1 MSEAKSINKKGFRQ
15 DPPHGFSSFS
25 IIMVFAML
33 SILGVALIPRLFISL
48 SPSHSLPAITVSYGW
63 FRASPEIIEK
73 EVTAPLEGLF
83 STMQQI
89 RELSSHTKRSSGSI
103 QLTFDEDANMDI
115 ARFQVAS
122 LIRQVYPDLP
132 KAVSYPEVT
141 LNMPNEERRSL
152 LTYTLY
158 GSASGHLLQKYAE
171 NNLKPVLGN
180 IKGVYQVSVYGAT
193 PFAWYVTYN
202 SRRMEALQLS
212 PDDIE
217 QALHHH
223 FQGQE
228 LGYTHMGTNAQGNDY
243 YRFRLEPEQKG
254 DNSWQQ
260 IPIGRRGERVI
271 LLTDVATIRYK
282 EQPPSSYFRVNG
294 LNTINLLIDA
304 EKQVNSL
311 KLAKKIKSEMSG
323 LMQDL
328 PKNYSIENMYDATT
342 FIKKELHKVALRT
355 LIALVVL
362 LLFVLVTIR
371 RMRFVAM
378 ILLSLLI
385 NLCIAVIF
393 YVLLGVEIH
402 LYSLAGMTISLGII
416 IDNSI
421 IMADHIRHRGNRRAF
436 LSLLAATLT
445 TIGALSLVFFLSE
458 KDQLNLLDFSLIIM
472 VNLGVSLFVSLFFI
486 PALLDLWP
494 LDSKRKIRS
503 PRKLRRIAGFSNIYK
518 RIIVFQLRYKWAFV
532 VILVLVFGLP
542 VHKLPEAFDEPENSW
557 EELYNSTLGSDKY
570 QRAIKPV
577 VDKLFGG
584 TLRLFTEFVYEG
596 HYYSSPEQTKLYVS
610 GKMPDGSTIHQM
622 NEACQKMEAYLARFP
637 EIALYTTSI
646 RSHRNGRITV
656 YFTPEA
662 EGSFFPFYLKNLLIG
677 KANSLGGMDWGIYGV
692 GRGFSNSTGSEHRN
706 DRIAVYGYNYD
717 QLYGYAEQLMKMLGE
732 NPRVQKMQIRAQTGW
747 FLPPLRNELCV
758 NLQEEM
764 LAQLQFNSGDLFTA
778 LQRKSLQEQYIGDF
792 FVDNQLDEVRLASNR
807 PLFDRWNLENEFL
820 PAGDKKLKLKGL
832 GKIEKRPVGND
843 IVKKDQQY
851 QLMVEYNFVGPSKLA
866 SRVRKAVID
875 EMNQQLPLGYKADSM
890 GYYWK
895 GEEGRK
901 AGLLVLVIGI
911 IFFICAVLFES
922 LRQPFVILSIIPLSF
937 VGAFLTFYL
946 FDVSFDQGGYAAF
959 VLLAGLTVN
968 AALYIIN
975 EYNNLKPIHGTG
987 LQTYL
992 RAFHHKI
999 VPIFLTLSST
1009 ILGLVPF
1016 LLGGSSEPFWYS
1028 FAAGS
1033 IGGLV
1038 MSFVG
1043 LLLFLPV
1050 YFLRRR

>member
-1 MSEAKSINKKGFRQ
+1 MSGTSKYTGKTLRQ

-25 IIMVFAML
+25 VIMVFALL

-48 SPSHSLPAITVSYGW
+48 SPSHSLPAITVSYHW
-63 FRASPEIIEK
+63 YRASPEIIEK
-73 EVTAPLEGLF
+73 KVTAPLEGLF
-83 STMQQI
+83 STMQQLRSI
-89 RELSSHTKRSSGSI
+89 SSHTKRSSGSI
-103 QLTFDEDANMDI
+103 ELSFDEDANMDI

-122 LIRQVYPDLP
+122 LIRQVHPDLP
-132 KAVSYPEVT
+132 RAVSYPEVT

-171 NNLKPVLGN
+171 NNLKPLLAN

-202 SRRMEALQLS
+202 SGHMEALQLT
-212 PDDIE
+212 PADIE
-217 QALHHH
+217 QALRNH
-223 FQGQE
+223 FRGKE
-228 LGYTHMGTNAQGNDY
+228 LGYTHMGTNAFGNDY
-243 YRFRLEPEQKG
+243 YRFRLEPGLNSTE
-254 DNSWQQ
+254 SWQH
-260 IPIGRRGERVI
+260 IPIGRRGNRIVY
-271 LLTDVATIRYK
+271 LTDVATIRYK
-282 EQPPSSYFRVNG
+282 QQPSSSYFRVNG
-294 LNTINLLIDA
+294 LNTINLVIDV

-311 KLAKKIKSEMSG
+311 KLANEIKTAIGAMKR
-323 LMQDL
+323 DL
-328 PKNYSIENMYDATT
+328 PKNYSLEKMYDATT
-342 FIKKELHKVALRT
+342 FIKKELNKVALRT
-355 LIALVVL
+355 VIALVVL
-362 LLFVLVTIR
+362 LLFVLITIR

-378 ILLSLLI
+378 IMLSLLI

-393 YVLLGVEIH
+393 YVVLGVEIH

-472 VNLGVSLFVSLFFI
+472 INLGVSLFVSLFFI
-486 PALLDLWP
+486 PAMLDLWP
-494 LDSKRKIRS
+494 LDNKKKLRAPK
-503 PRKLRRIAGFSNIYK
+503 KLRRIARLSRGYEG
-518 RIIVFQLRYKWAFV
+518 IIRFQLRYKWAFV
-532 VILVLVFGLP
+532 VILVLLFGLP
-542 VHKLPEAFDEPENSW
+542 VHKLPEAFDEPENNW
-557 EELYNSTLGSDKY
+557 EELYNNTLGSDKY
-570 QRAIKPV
+570 QRTIKPV

-584 TLRLFTEFVYEG
+584 TLRLFTEFVYES
-596 HYYSSPEQTKLYVS
+596 HYYSSPEQTKLYIS

-646 RSHRNGRITV
+646 RSYRNGRITV

-692 GRGFSNSTGSEHRN
+692 GRGFSNSTGSDHRN
-706 DRIAVYGYNYD
+706 DRIMLYGYNYD
-717 QLYGYAEQLMKMLGE
+717 QLYGYAQEVMKKLGE
-732 NPRVQKMQIRAQTGW
+732 NPRVQKMQIRAKAGW

-758 NLQEEM
+758 ELNEEM

-778 LQRKSLQEQYIGDF
+778 LQRKSLQEQYIGSF
-792 FVDNQLDEVRLASNR
+792 FVDDQLDEVRLASNR

-820 PAGDKKLKLKGL
+820 PAGTKKLKIKGL
-832 GKIEKRPVGND
+832 GRIVKRAIGND
-843 IVKKDQQY
+843 IVKKNQQY
-851 QLMVEYNFVGPSKLA
+851 QLTVEYNFVGPSKLA
-866 SRVRKAVID
+866 SRIRKIAID
-875 EMNQQLPLGYKADSM
+875 EMNQQLPLGYKADAD
-890 GYYWK
+890 GYYWRS
-895 GEEGRK
+895 EEKRK
-901 AGLLVLVIGI
+901 AGLLVLVICI
-911 IFFICAVLFES
+911 IFFICAILFES
-922 LRQPFVILSIIPLSF
+922 LKQPFVILSIIPLSF

-946 FDVSFDQGGYAAF
+946 FDISFDQGGYAAF

-1050 YFLRRR
+1050 YFLRRK